1 MKLYGTTTSPF
12 VRRVRVIAAEVKVPI
27 ELVDTATPAGQTALR
42 EVSPIRKVPVA
53 IADGTTLFDSRTIID
68 WITAHHGFGGLAGLR
83 EPWREANLVNA
94 IDAAID
100 AAIQLFY
107 LRRDGVAIDG
117 TPYATRQLE
126 RADAIFTWL
135 GTQLA
140 PDRRGFA
147 DGLGLPEITL
157 VCALDWMEFRS
168 AYPTER
174 ASAVASV
181 RAAWA
186 DHPSIAATRPH
197 A

>member
-12 VRRVRVIAAEVKVPI
+12 VRRVRIVAAEIGV
-27 ELVDTATPAGQTALR
+27 ELERVDTATEAGQAALR
-42 EVSPIRKVPVA
+42 DVTPIRKVPVA
-53 IADGTTLFDSRTIID
+53 IADGTTIFDSRVIID
-68 WITAHHGFGGLAGLR
+68 WMTAYRGFGSLAGTR
-83 EPWREANLVNA
+83 EPFRESNLVNA
-94 IDAAID
+94 IDSALD
-100 AAIQLFY
+100 AVVQLFY

-157 VCALDWMEFRS
+157 VCALDWMDFRK

-174 ASAVASV
+174 AAVVESV
-181 RAAWA
+181 RTAWA
-186 DHPSIAATRPH
+186 EHPSFVATRPH
-197 A
+197 V